1 MARETVRQSFDG
13 RVFLDHAVRENGKLV
28 RCADCSEAG
37 QYYAIL
43 FGGID
48 MKAPDY
54 AELLRLVLEVFRAD
68 RTELLEEIAPINA
81 FIGAYL
87 RLEALLKLGEH
98 AKVLESISTF
108 FGGMAEETGT
118 LWEYR
123 EHHGSRDHGFASY
136 ALVAM
141 RKALGVD

>member
-1 MARETVRQSFDG
+1 MT
-13 RVFLDHAVRENGKLV
+13 
-28 RCADCSEAG
+28 
-37 QYYAIL
+37 
-43 FGGID
+43 
-48 MKAPDY
+48 APQY
-54 AELLRLVLEVFRAD
+54 AELRRLVLEVFGSD
-68 RTELLEEIAPINA
+68 RKILLDEIAPINA

-87 RLEALLKLGEH
+87 RLEALLKMGENR
-98 AKVLESISTF
+98 AVLDSLAGF

-141 RKALGVD
+141 RQALNL

>member
-1 MARETVRQSFDG
+1 M
-13 RVFLDHAVRENGKLV
+13 FLDHAVRNDGVLT

-48 MKAPDY
+48 MTASGY
-54 AELLRLVLEVFRAD
+54 AELRHLVLDVFGAD
-68 RTELLEEIAPINA
+68 RAVMLEEIAPINA

-87 RLEALLKLGEH
+87 RLEALLKMGEK
-98 AKVLESISTF
+98 AAVLQSLTTF
-108 FGGMAEETGT
+108 FGGMAGETGT

-123 EHHGSRDHGFASY
+123 ERHGSRDHGFASY

-141 RKALGVD
+141 RKALGI